1 MDEKVTAVFCA
12 VDEGDTKNIS
22 RIVKEA
28 LGAGYSAEEI
38 MNSAMMPAMEAVGEK
53 FHRNEYFV
61 SDMLLS
67 AKTMK
72 KGIAVLKPYLGGN
85 ADDTPGNVIIGTVSG
100 DLHDIGKDIVA
111 AMLRASGF
119 NVLDLGVDV
128 SGAEFVEAA
137 EKNRDVDIVAVSALL
152 TATLPAMKKIVSEL
166 NAVKEKRKFKIMVG
180 GAPVT
185 EKFAASIKA
194 DAYSEDAPE
203 AVKAARR
210 LMQELK
216 EERRAGAD

>member
-1 MDEKVTAVFCA
+1 M
-12 VDEGDTKNIS
+12 
-22 RIVKEA
+22 
-28 LGAGYSAEEI
+28 
-38 MNSAMMPAMEAVGEK
+38 
-53 FHRNEYFV
+53 
-61 SDMLLS
+61 
-67 AKTMK
+67 
-72 KGIAVLKPYLGGN
+72 
-85 ADDTPGNVIIGTVSG
+85 IIGTVSG

-128 SGAEFVEAA
+128 SGDEFVEAA

-166 NAVKEKRKFKIMVG
+166 NAVKERRKFKIMVG

>member
-1 MDEKVTAVFCA
+1 MDEKITAVFCA

-22 RIVKEA
+22 RLVKGA
-28 LGAGYSAEEI
+28 LRAGHSADEI
-38 MNSAMMPAMEAVGEK
+38 MNGGMMPAMEAGGEK

-72 KGIAVLKPYLGGN
+72 KGVAVLKPYMGEKTEDS
-85 ADDTPGNVIIGTVSG
+85 AGNVIIGTVSG

-128 SGAEFVEAA
+128 SADEFVEAVD
-137 EKNRDVDIVAVSALL
+137 KNQDVDLVAVSALL

-166 NAVKEKRKFKIMVG
+166 NAVKCRRRFKIMVG
-180 GAPVT
+180 GVPVT
-185 EKFAASIKA
+185 EKFAASIRA
-194 DAYSEDAPE
+194 DAYSEDAPD
-203 AVKAARR
+203 AVRAARG
-210 LMQELK
+210 LMEELRG
-216 EERRAGAD
+216 ERRGGIV